1 MDRTTARRRWF
12 GVGTCAVALLLAV
25 TACGGSDDSSGSSG
39 GKTTLSMLDYY
50 TTGGGNDAVNSYIQK
65 FEAAHPNVDVKRQ
78 SVPFEQ
84 LMPKVLQAASAGDM
98 PDIVI
103 IDNPNVQQ
111 VAATGQLR
119 TFDELSGYTTQGYYP
134 GAIKECEFKG
144 KHYCYPVGSN
154 STALFYNKKMLDD
167 AGVKPPTTWAE
178 MTAAAEKLT
187 KPPIYGIAVS
197 APADEQ
203 STWQLEPFAWSAGG
217 TMNKVDSPQ
226 WVQALDLWTTWAKKG
241 YMSKSVLQWDQSPEL
256 VQQFTKKKAA
266 LMINGPWIFPLL
278 NEAGMKYNED
288 YGIATFPVQQPGQKV
303 VAPLG
308 GETWTLGNSGNDE
321 QKEMA
326 WEFVKGTQESSVM
339 QQMTKQMYYV
349 PTKPAVTAEYLKGAE
364 EYKVFTDQ
372 SLTARPRTTEF
383 GANYPKVSQ
392 AVWTAIQA
400 AITGT
405 KTPQEALSE
414 AQQTV
419 KSVPQQ
425 QGQ

>member
-1 MDRTTARRRWF
+1 MDRTTARHRWF
-12 GVGTCAVALLLAV
+12 GVSASAAALVLAI
-25 TACGGSDDSSGSSG
+25 TACGGSESGSGG
-39 GKTTLSMLDYY
+39 GKITLSLLDYY
-50 TTGGGNDAVNSYIQK
+50 TAGGGKTAVDSYVKK
-65 FEAAHPNVDVKRQ
+65 FESAHPNVDIRRQ
-78 SVPFEQ
+78 SVPFEN

-119 TFDELSGYTTQGYYP
+119 VFDELPGYTTQGYYP
-134 GAIKECEFKG
+134 GAIKECEYKG

-154 STALFYNKKMLDD
+154 SVGLFYNKKMLDD

-178 MTAAAEKLT
+178 LTAAAEKLT
-187 KPPIYGIAVS
+187 KPPRYGMAIS

-203 STWQLEPFAWSAGG
+203 STWQLEPFAWSSGG
-217 TMNKVDSPQ
+217 TMTNVASPQ
-226 WVQALDLWTTWAKKG
+226 WLQALQLWTTWAEKG

-256 VQQFTKKKAA
+256 PQQFLKEKAA
-266 LMINGPWIFPLL
+266 MMINGPWIFPLL
-278 NEAGMKYNED
+278 NEAGWKYNED
-288 YGIATFPVQQPGQKV
+288 YGIVTVPVQQPGQKV

-308 GETWTLGNSGNDE
+308 GETWTLGNSGDDA

-339 QQMTKQMYYV
+339 QQMTKEMYII
-349 PTKPAVTAEYLKGAE
+349 PTKPAVTAEFLKSGE
-364 EYKVFTDQ
+364 EYAVFAEQ
-372 SLTARPRTTEF
+372 SLTARPRTIEY
-383 GANYPKVSQ
+383 GASYPKISQ

-400 AITGT
+400 ALTGT
-405 KTPQEALSE
+405 KTPEEALKE

-419 KSVPQQ
+419 ASVPRQ